1 MTYPHS
7 PGFKGRIET
16 GRDGARAFAPKLA
29 ARQAEA
35 LDALRQHG
43 PATADAIA
51 AHLERHWYVVRPRF
65 SELRELGLIVD
76 TGERQPTEFGGK
88 TWVARIA
95 TAEEFANHIAARAAN
110 DDGSGEARN
119 VR

>member
-16 GRDGARAFAPKLA
+16 GREGARAFAPKLG

-35 LDALRQHG
+35 LEGLRQHG

-51 AHLERHWYVVRPRF
+51 ARLERHWYVVRPRF

-76 TGERQPTEFGGK
+76 TGERRPTEFGGK
-88 TWVARIA
+88 TWVARVA
-95 TAEEFANHIAARAAN
+95 TAEEFADHVARKAAQAE
-110 DDGSGEARN
+110 GEQ
-119 VR
+119 